1 MTVMQIKK
9 LDNYGRGI
17 TYYNDAIMFVD
28 NAIPNEK
35 ITVKNITKKKKF
47 YEAEVDEIIESTSS
61 RVVPKCPF
69 YNQCGGCNMMHMS
82 DDLQKE
88 FKQNKVSEILGH
100 NSKYPHK
107 CYTNNSPF
115 PTPRNRFFHMSNIEH
130 IRRTPESLS

>member
-47 YEAEVDEIIESTSS
+47 YGKIT
-61 RVVPKCPF
+61 K
-69 YNQCGGCNMMHMS
+69 
-82 DDLQKE
+82 
-88 FKQNKVSEILGH
+88 
-100 NSKYPHK
+100 
-107 CYTNNSPF
+107 
-115 PTPRNRFFHMSNIEH
+115 SNCT
-130 IRRTPESLS
+130 IRICIS